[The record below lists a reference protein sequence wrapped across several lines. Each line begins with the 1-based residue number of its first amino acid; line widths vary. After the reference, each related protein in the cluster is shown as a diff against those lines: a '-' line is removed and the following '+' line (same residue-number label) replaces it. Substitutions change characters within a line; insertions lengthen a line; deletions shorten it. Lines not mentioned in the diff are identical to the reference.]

1 MDTRYIK
8 TIMQRPSCLIMII
21 IATFLTGSVVALTGY
36 SLLAANQPEVEPTL
50 DAEGC
55 YIELTVT
62 HDLYDER
69 EDYYS
74 EGLSIGELEAGIYGV
89 IGQSDNLYAVDW
101 RGDINV
107 HPPTLEL
114 IDWVHPIDGMNF
126 LDGECD
132 NVTYFAS
139 IAPDLTVTP

>member
-8 TIMQRPSCLIMII
+8 IIMQHPSCLIVII
-21 IATFLTGSVVALTGY
+21 IATFITGSVVALAGY
-36 SLLAANQPEVEPTL
+36 GGIIANQPVPEPTL

-74 EGLSIGELEAGIYGV
+74 EDLPIGELEAGIYSV
-89 IGQSDNLYAVDW
+89 IGQSHNLYAVDW

-107 HPPTLEL
+107 HPTTLDL
-114 IDWVHPIDGMNF
+114 IDWIYPVDGMNF

-132 NVTYFAS
+132 DITYFAS
-139 IAPDLTVTP
+139 IAPDLTKTP